1 VASSASV
8 WNHRDLEHVRHFST
22 LLKPIVRAAGTAGTR
37 IFDDAKLSAE
47 VVQAW
52 ILSLHDVPADV
63 LEEGRDRLMAE
74 GITWMPQPGHLK
86 RHCVAVVNERRK
98 VFELQAADV
107 RAKCERCHG
116 SGIVT
121 VELNGLDHARKCGCL
136 ADALALL
143 EQRPA
148 ALPMPKMV
156 EIDEVAS

>member
-1 VASSASV
+1 MANASV
-8 WNHRDLEHVRHFST
+8 WNHRDLAHVAHFST

-37 IFDDAKLSAE
+37 IFDDPKVSAE

-52 ILSLHDVPADV
+52 ILSLHDVPPDV
-63 LEEGRDRLMAE
+63 LEEGRNRLMAE

-86 RHCVAVVNERRK
+86 RHCVAIVNERRK
-98 VFELQAADV
+98 VFELQAAEV
-107 RAKCERCHG
+107 RAKCEHCKG
-116 SGIVT
+116 GGFVT

-136 ADALALL
+136 AEAMALL

-156 EIDEVAS
+156 EPEEVAS